1 MTEITWEEPPAAKT
15 RGRRVDPEEVKTA
28 SEFVEKPET
37 WGRVSL
43 ADDHKKANSLAQQI
57 RAGKRAAYVRALD
70 GVSGHFEALV
80 REVDG
85 KHGVWVRYTETPKR
99 APKKKKSKET
109 KETEVA
115 TAPVETTPEAAEV
128 TNELTSEPAPQYA

>member
-85 KHGVWVRYTETPKR
+85 KHGVWVRYTETPKK
-99 APKKKKSKET
+99 ASKKKQKAA

-115 TAPVETTPEAAEV
+115 TAPVETASEAAEV